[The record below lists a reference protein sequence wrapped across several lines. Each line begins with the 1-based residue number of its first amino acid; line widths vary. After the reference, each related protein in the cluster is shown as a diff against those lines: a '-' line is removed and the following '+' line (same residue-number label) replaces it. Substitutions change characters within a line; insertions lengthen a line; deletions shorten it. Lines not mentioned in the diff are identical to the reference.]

1 MLDAERKTELAGA
14 LGELLSMTGG
24 SARVH
29 AGNALNEALD
39 ENFKDFTDDQ
49 KIEVCDFLVLFNVTG
64 NQHPNV
70 PTEVRRFLKKSG
82 EFCEAA
88 AILRASGVGVLDDID
103 LGAIELIHV
112 LGLEQ
117 VFKNATADFF
127 KEADSTFNALMGAFD
142 AADTREDVIPV
153 EADSAEVPA
162 ESAPDSGEEEDHGTF
177 VVEL

>member
-1 MLDAERKTELAGA
+1 MLDAGRKAELAGA

-29 AGNALNEALD
+29 AGNALNDALD

-49 KIEVCDFLVLFNVTG
+49 KIEVCDFLVVFNVVG
-64 NQHPNV
+64 NEHPAAPV
-70 PTEVRRFLKKSG
+70 EVRRFLKKSG

-88 AILRASGVGVLDDID
+88 AILRASGVGVLDEID

-142 AADTREDVIPV
+142 ATDTQEDIVPV
-153 EADSAEVPA
+153 ESDSAEAPA
-162 ESAPDSGEEEDHGTF
+162 ESAPDAEEDHGTI